1 MNTSS
6 WLFRFSVKKAFD
18 YIGRDPDKNLPKLM
32 NWVDAAAGTGPDPF
46 QVQRNAFR
54 KVIGDPDNN
63 MHKLLWSVWNDIDPG
78 VLKKTFEN
86 FVLNAVL
93 KGWKQEQKM
102 RTKYNC
108 NIPWAIL
115 LDPTSACNLHCTG
128 CWAAEY
134 GNKLNL
140 SFDEID
146 SIITQGKK
154 LGVYFYIYT
163 GGEPLVRKDDLIAIA
178 RKHNDCE
185 FMTFTNSTLIDEQF
199 ADNLLSIKNFIPV
212 ISVEGFEEA
221 TDARRGQGTFNKVVK
236 AMEILKRKHLP
247 FGISCC
253 YTSRNLDS
261 ITDDA
266 YFDQM
271 ISWGAKFV

>member
-32 NWVDAAAGTGPDPF
+32 NWVDAVAGTGPDSF

-63 MHKLLWSVWNDIDPG
+63 MHKLLWSVWNDIDAG

-86 FVLNAVL
+86 FVLNAAL